1 MWCNRLG
8 KIALTHLSVDGQWIC
23 TKKDYQEAKRRYKA
37 REAHPEVILDAPEDS
52 GVYERDMDE
61 MRCILYLHGGG
72 YYFGSVDQERYSIQR
87 FARKINGRV
96 FGA

>member
-1 MWCNRLG
+1 MA

-23 TKKDYQEAKRRYKA
+23 SKKDYQEAKRRYKA